1 MVEAAGRPFSL
12 YLTTCRADALR
23 DAAFVE
29 TQIRVGGMRARLA
42 DEQLGHRWGLVGQE
56 TTGVGGMA
64 KALRTVPV
72 ILSIADD
79 MEQLCPQASLINF
92 ANPSGL
98 VTEALQRYAPR
109 IRSVGL
115 CNSPIGIQMGIAD
128 QEHTGPYEVSL
139 DYLGLNHLAWVR
151 GARVHGRDVWPAFRD
166 RCLAEME
173 GHVDSAAPAW
183 LARSMDAIPSG
194 YLRYYYRTAAVVQA
208 QETRQP
214 RAARVMEIEEQL
226 LRRYADPEL
235 TALPPELMERGGAYY
250 STAAV
255 ALMRALKRSRSE
267 VHIVNT
273 RIHDAVPGW
282 PADWVAELP
291 CRVSEAGVFPLPAR
305 PLPPLADGLV
315 HAVKSY
321 EQLTAQAAVTG
332 SVDLALQAL
341 VAHPL
346 GPGAD
351 HALPFWEDLLQTHA
365 PYLPAFGGR
374 HVR

>member
-1 MVEAAGRPFSL
+1 MKTPWNRKSTRRSF
-12 YLTTCRADALR
+12 CRLPSTRTVQFR
-23 DAAFVE
+23 DAFPERFV
-29 TQIRVGGMRARLA
+29 
-42 DEQLGHRWGLVGQE
+42 D
-56 TTGVGGMA
+56 
-64 KALRTVPV
+64 
-72 ILSIADD
+72 
-79 MEQLCPQASLINF
+79 
-92 ANPSGL
+92 
-98 VTEALQRYAPR
+98 
-109 IRSVGL
+109 
-115 CNSPIGIQMGIAD
+115 MGIA
-128 QEHTGPYEVSL
+128 
-139 DYLGLNHLAWVR
+139 
-151 GARVHGRDVWPAFRD
+151 
-166 RCLAEME
+166 EM
-173 GHVDSAAPAW
+173 D
-183 LARSMDAIPSG
+183 M
-194 YLRYYYRTAAVVQA
+194 T
-208 QETRQP
+208 
-214 RAARVMEIEEQL
+214 
-226 LRRYADPEL
+226 
-235 TALPPELMERGGAYY
+235 
-250 STAAV
+250 STAAGMAATGLVPFVNSFAMFVTAHCYDQVRIQICYPRLHVVLAGSSAGLTQGPDGASHQSLEDV